1 MSPAIC
7 VPSKAL
13 KNTAEFTQTVQSAS
27 GPVLV
32 TKNGRESFVSM
43 SMEVYQQLCIESA
56 RSRLYQAI
64 DRAETDIDAG
74 RLKDAGQVSSSLRQ
88 RYGL

>member
-7 VPSKAL
+7 VPVKAL
-13 KNTAEFTQTVQSAS
+13 KNTAEFTQTVQSAA

-32 TKNGRESFVSM
+32 TKNGHESFVSM
-43 SMEVYQQLCIESA
+43 SMECYQQLCIESA
-56 RSRLYQAI
+56 RSSLYQAI
-64 DRAETDIDAG
+64 DRAEADVAAERLADA
-74 RLKDAGQVSSSLRQ
+74 DQVSSSLRQ